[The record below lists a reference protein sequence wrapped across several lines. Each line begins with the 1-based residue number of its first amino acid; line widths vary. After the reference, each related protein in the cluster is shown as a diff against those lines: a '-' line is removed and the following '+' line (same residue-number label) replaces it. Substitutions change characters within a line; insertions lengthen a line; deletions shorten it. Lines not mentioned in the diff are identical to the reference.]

1 MALLKAKIYLFL
13 DACESG
19 HQTLKLTFYE
29 IVNNRS
35 GKNKRIKNVIN
46 NIYIILPCKLA
57 IGNHNMS

>member
-29 IVNNRS
+29 IVNNKS
-35 GKNKRIKNVIN
+35 GKTNE
-46 NIYIILPCKLA
+46 
-57 IGNHNMS
+57 